1 MSQVVNNLPSSIPVA
16 CKYITSNN
24 YISNNGKYLD
34 TIVEPND
41 EHKQLFRSGPIV
53 TKTKI
58 NAK

>member
-1 MSQVVNNLPSSIPVA
+1 MV
-16 CKYITSNN
+16 T
-24 YISNNGKYLD
+24 ISNKYLD